1 MKKRSIK
8 KQLIAQFYRGN
19 ILAFSI
25 SIFAALATGSLNLI
39 LSWFTQQLVDAASG
53 AENALPLYALLKLI
67 VGFIILCVG
76 IKLLDYI
83 AHPLYLKR
91 AIQQYKDY
99 AFNIL
104 VGKSISS
111 FRDESTAAYVSALTN
126 DTTSIEVNYLGMQ
139 FSMITMLV
147 TFFGALIMMF
157 CTSPLLTV
165 ISIGVTI
172 LPLIASLLTGGKL
185 EAAEVRV
192 SDCNRNFTAA
202 LHDCLSGFSV
212 VKSF

>member
-1 MKKRSIK
+1 M
-8 KQLIAQFYRGN
+8 
-19 ILAFSI
+19 
-25 SIFAALATGSLNLI
+25 
-39 LSWFTQQLVDAASG
+39 SWFTQQLVDAASG

-139 FSMITMLV
+139 LSMITMLE
-147 TFFGALIMMF
+147 
-157 CTSPLLTV
+157 
-165 ISIGVTI
+165 IGR
-172 LPLIASLLTGGKL
+172 ASCR
-185 EAAEVRV
+185 ERV
-192 SDCNRNFTAA
+192 
-202 LHDCLSGFSV
+202 
-212 VKSF
+212 

>member
-104 VGKSISS
+104 S
-111 FRDESTAAYVSALTN
+111 
-126 DTTSIEVNYLGMQ
+126 
-139 FSMITMLV
+139 
-147 TFFGALIMMF
+147 LIH
-157 CTSPLLTV
+157 
-165 ISIGVTI
+165 I
-172 LPLIASLLTGGKL
+172 
-185 EAAEVRV
+185 
-192 SDCNRNFTAA
+192 
-202 LHDCLSGFSV
+202 
-212 VKSF
+212 